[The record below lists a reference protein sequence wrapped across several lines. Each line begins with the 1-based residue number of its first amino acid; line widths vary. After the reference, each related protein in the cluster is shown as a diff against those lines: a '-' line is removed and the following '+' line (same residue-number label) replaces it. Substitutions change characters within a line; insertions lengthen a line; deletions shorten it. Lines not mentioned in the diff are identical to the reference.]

1 MNKNVKKALAAA
13 GILAVLALAFWYGG
27 SAHGLQGWSPAPDSS
42 NGEASAAPSGQPGE
56 SGDPTVSSAASSQS
70 SPEQDEPISQP
81 DVSAQTPGVSSQEDP
96 APAQSHPAAAQEPEP
111 QEEEPALTCTLSIR
125 CGTILDNWDWLD
137 PDKAELVPADG
148 VILAPEEVSF
158 EEGETVFD
166 LLQRQTRAHGIHMEA
181 TFTPGYGS
189 SYVEAIANLYEF
201 DCGQQSG
208 WIYLVN
214 GVSPSYGSSQYVLSP
229 GDVVEWA
236 YTCDMGHDVG
246 GTP

>member
-27 SAHGLQGWSPAPDSS
+27 SAPGLQGWSAAPDSS
-42 NGEASAAPSGQPGE
+42 STDSSAAPAEQPGAD
-56 SGDPTVSSAASSQS
+56 GGPAASSQS
-70 SPEQDEPISQP
+70 SPEQDVPASQP
-81 DVSAQTPGVSSQEDP
+81 DVSEQTPGASSQEDP
-96 APAQSHPAAAQEPEP
+96 APAQSQPAAQEPEP

-148 VILAPEEVSF
+148 VILAPEEVPF

-189 SYVEAIANLYEF
+189 SYVEGIANLYEF

-208 WIYLVN
+208 WVYLVN
-214 GVSPSYGSSQYVLSP
+214 GVSPSYGSSQYLLSP

-246 GTP
+246 GAP

>member
-13 GILAVLALAFWYGG
+13 GVLAVLALAFWYGG
-27 SAHGLQGWSPAPDSS
+27 SAPGLQGWSPAPGSS
-42 NGEASAAPSGQPGE
+42 NGAVSSAPAEQPVE
-56 SGDPTVSSAASSQS
+56 SGDSAASEQEA
-70 SPEQDEPISQP
+70 PEQTSPAPQPEVSEQTP
-81 DVSAQTPGVSSQEDP
+81 DVSPQENP
-96 APAQSHPAAAQEPEP
+96 APDQSQPAPTPEPEPQP

-125 CGTILDNWDWLD
+125 CGAILDNWDWLD

-148 VILAPEEVSF
+148 VILAPEEVPF

-166 LLQRQTRAHGIHMEA
+166 LLRRQTRAHGIHMEA

-189 SYVEAIANLYEF
+189 SYVEGIANLYEF

-208 WIYLVN
+208 WVYLVN
-214 GVSPSYGSSQYVLSP
+214 GVSPGYGSSQYVLSD

-236 YTCDMGHDVG
+236 YTCDLGHDVG
-246 GTP
+246 GAP

>member
-27 SAHGLQGWSPAPDSS
+27 SAPGLQGWSAAPDSS
-42 NGEASAAPSGQPGE
+42 NGEASAAPADHSVE
-56 SGDPTVSSAASSQS
+56 SGNPAASSQGA
-70 SPEQDEPISQP
+70 PEQAEPASQP
-81 DVSAQTPGVSSQEDP
+81 DVSEQTPGASSQEDP
-96 APAQSHPAAAQEPEP
+96 APAQSQPAAQEPEP

-148 VILAPEEVSF
+148 VILAPEEVPF

-189 SYVEAIANLYEF
+189 SYVEGIANLYEF

>member
-1 MNKNVKKALAAA
+1 MSKNVKKALAAA

-27 SAHGLQGWSPAPDSS
+27 SAPGLQGWSAAPDSS
-42 NGEASAAPSGQPGE
+42 STDSSAAPAEQPGAD
-56 SGDPTVSSAASSQS
+56 GGPAASSQS
-70 SPEQDEPISQP
+70 SPEQDEPASQP
-81 DVSAQTPGVSSQEDP
+81 DVSEQTPGASSQEDP
-96 APAQSHPAAAQEPEP
+96 APAQSQPAAQEPEP

-148 VILAPEEVSF
+148 VILSPEEVPF

-166 LLQRQTRAHGIHMEA
+166 LLRRQTRAHSIHMEA

-189 SYVEAIANLYEF
+189 SYVEGIANLYEF

-208 WIYLVN
+208 WVYLVN
-214 GVSPSYGSSQYVLSP
+214 GVSPGYGSSQYVLSP
-229 GDVVEWA
+229 GDTVEWV
-236 YTCDMGHDVG
+236 YTCDLGRDAG
-246 GTP
+246 GTL

>member
-13 GILAVLALAFWYGG
+13 GVLAVLALAFWYGG
-27 SAHGLQGWSPAPDSS
+27 SAPGLQGWSPAPGSS
-42 NGEASAAPSGQPGE
+42 NGAVSPAPAEQTVE
-56 SGDPTVSSAASSQS
+56 SGDSAASEQEA
-70 SPEQDEPISQP
+70 PEQTAPAPQPDISEQTP
-81 DVSAQTPGVSSQEDP
+81 DVSPQENPVADQSQP
-96 APAQSHPAAAQEPEP
+96 APTPEPEPQP

-125 CGTILDNWDWLD
+125 CGAILDNWDWLD

-148 VILAPEEVSF
+148 VILAPEEVPF

-166 LLQRQTRAHGIHMEA
+166 LLRRQTRAHGIHMEA

-189 SYVEAIANLYEF
+189 SYVEGIANLYEF

-208 WIYLVN
+208 WVYLVN
-214 GVSPSYGSSQYVLSP
+214 GVSPGYGSSQYVLSP

-236 YTCDMGHDVG
+236 YTCDLGHDVG
-246 GTP
+246 GAP

>member
-27 SAHGLQGWSPAPDSS
+27 SAPGLQGWSAAPDSS
-42 NGEASAAPSGQPGE
+42 STDSSAAPAEQPGAD
-56 SGDPTVSSAASSQS
+56 GGPAASSQS

-81 DVSAQTPGVSSQEDP
+81 DVSEQTPGASSQEDP
-96 APAQSHPAAAQEPEP
+96 APAQSQPAAQEPEP
-111 QEEEPALTCTLSIR
+111 QEAGPALTCTLSIR

-137 PDKAELVPADG
+137 PDKAKLVPADG

-189 SYVEAIANLYEF
+189 SYVEGIANLYEF

-208 WIYLVN
+208 WVYLVN
-214 GVSPSYGSSQYVLSP
+214 GVSPSYGSSQYLLSP

-246 GTP
+246 GAP